1 MFPKSEIQT
10 KLDAEINSALEKLE
24 AIPDKTSKDYGNLVD
39 HISRL
44 HKLKAEEK
52 PKLSISPDTALI
64 VAANIFGIL
73 WIARYEKTDVIKAP
87 RAFGHVMKPR

>member
-52 PKLSISPDTALI
+52 PKQVNPDTMVI
-64 VAANIFGIL
+64 VAANVVGIL
-73 WIARYEKTDVIKAP
+73 MILNHERLHPITSKALNFV
-87 RAFGHVMKPR
+87 AKPW